1 MHFSLPD
8 FSACRVLVCGDVMLD
23 RYWHGATARISPE
36 APVPVVQV
44 KNDEVRAG
52 GAGNVALNA
61 ASLGA
66 QARVIGLI
74 GDDEAGRLLGES
86 LAARGVA
93 CAFERLADAPTIT
106 KLRVISRH
114 QQLIR
119 LDFEERFDA
128 CHPGGG
134 AGLEP
139 LLEIQADELLVA
151 RGDP

>member
-1 MHFSLPD
+1 MHFPLPD

-36 APVPVVQV
+36 APVPVVTV
-44 KNDEVRAG
+44 RNDELRAG

-66 QARVIGLI
+66 QARVIGLV
-74 GDDEAGRLLGES
+74 GEDEAGRLLEDS
-86 LAARGVA
+86 LLSRGVA
-93 CAFERLADAPTIT
+93 CAFERVSDAPTIT

-119 LDFEERFDA
+119 LDFEERF
-128 CHPGGG
+128 
-134 AGLEP
+134 
-139 LLEIQADELLVA
+139 EIGRASCRERV
-151 RGDP
+151 

>member
-44 KNDEVRAG
+44 RNDEVRAG

-66 QARVIGLI
+66 RARVIGLV
-74 GDDEAGRLLGES
+74 GDDEAGRLLEES
-86 LAARGVA
+86 LAAQGVE
-93 CAFERLADAPTIT
+93 CAFTRLPDAPTIT

-119 LDFEERFDA
+119 LDFEERFDPRHA
-128 CHPGGG
+128 ISISAAESRP
-134 AGLEP
+134 
-139 LLEIQADELLVA
+139 
-151 RGDP
+151 R